1 MQLQKKKINQNSISV
16 ERSNMVINNIILE
29 EKHLYMQILLNAET
43 IKKQEELNVLQN
55 EKSNEQLSEA
65 KVIWINAFVGLL
77 RSGLKYDFIRNES
90 TNIDIIRL
98 TIDNIQFDCAAQEL
112 KNILKGQYDTIIDE
126 HQNILY
132 MKDVSMIDAT
142 SNAAN
147 SIDTKSE
154 KEKELE
160 REIQSLKDKAAK
172 QKEKYLFEVNHDA
185 MTGLYNKKAF
195 VEDVNDLADK
205 AFYVLSLDANELKR
219 TNDTLG
225 HAFGDKLLTS
235 IANMIKEVFGE
246 RSYRTGGDEF
256 YVISVDDTEENIIN
270 KITELKNKLASNS
283 ESGMTFSVSAGY
295 AYATKDG
302 NKQEAIEKADMEMYK
317 DKKKYR
323 IEHHYVDRRI
333 SNALS
338 PEEIGSDDVI
348 PDHIAD
354 EILESKKIEQEIQAE
369 QEEEEIKFTFEDTEK
384 STDVIENDRDN
395 NYEKYKDISTFV
407 YDTYDI
413 TILAP
418 GSSNGEPVKVL
429 IAPLRVYKDNNH
441 PEIMCMLVNKFGEVQ
456 RYVSEQNAPTL
467 KIEFMDY
474 ELIVRGVFVNGK
486 FSSYILPSGSTLA
499 MGFSIN
505 TNAYVAQRSLNDELT
520 HNGHILFEHEG
531 YKFNVIPLSKTNDKN
546 GIAHCFICVEKP
558 DGAKSL
564 VSTNPNAITLFED
577 NNISYRILTY
587 WQDSMLCSEVM
598 EE

>member
-1 MQLQKKKINQNSISV
+1 MI
-16 ERSNMVINNIILE
+16 INNIILE

-43 IKKQEELNVLQN
+43 IKKQEELSVLQN
-55 EKSNEQLSEA
+55 EKRNEQLQEI
-65 KVIWINAFVGLL
+65 KTIWNNAFVGLL
-77 RSGLKYDFIRNES
+77 RSGLKYDFIKNES
-90 TNIDIIRL
+90 TNTDIIRL
-98 TIDNIQFDCAAQEL
+98 TIDNIQFDCAANEL
-112 KNILKGQYDTIIDE
+112 KNMLKDQYDAIIDE
-126 HQNILY
+126 HQNVLY
-132 MKDVSMIDAT
+132 MKDVSIMDSLNNNAELK
-142 SNAAN
+142 SN
-147 SIDTKSE
+147 DEKSE

-160 REIQSLKDKAAK
+160 REIQSLKDKATR
-172 QKEKYLFEVNHDA
+172 QKEKYMFEVNHDA

-195 VEDVNDLADK
+195 VEDINDLTDK

-235 IANMIKEVFGE
+235 IASMIKEVFGE

-256 YVISVDDTEENIIN
+256 YVISIDDTEESIID
-270 KITELKNKLASNS
+270 KVTELKNKLASNS

-295 AYATKDG
+295 AYVTKNGD
-302 NKQEAIEKADMEMYK
+302 KQDAIEKADKEMYK

-323 IEHHYVDRRI
+323 IEHHYVDSRI

-338 PEEIGSDDVI
+338 PEEIGSDDVV

-354 EILESKKIEQEIQAE
+354 EIIENKKIEQVIKAG
-369 QEEEEIKFTFEDTEK
+369 QEEEEIKFTFENTEK
-384 STDVIENDRDN
+384 EINTIENNSDS
-395 NYEKYKDISTFV
+395 NYEKYKDLSTFV

-418 GSSNGEPVKVL
+418 GSSKGEPVKVL
-429 IAPLRVYKDNNH
+429 IAPLRIYKDNNH

-474 ELIVRGVFVNGK
+474 ELIIRGVFVNGK

-505 TNAYVAQRSLNDELT
+505 INAYVAQRSLNDELT
-520 HNGHILFEHEG
+520 NNGHILFAYEG
-531 YKFNVIPLSKTNDKN
+531 YKFNVVPLSKTNDNN
-546 GIAHCFICVEKP
+546 GIAHCLICVEKP
-558 DGAKSL
+558 DGTKSL

-577 NNISYRILTY
+577 NNTSYRILTY
-587 WQDSMLCSEVM
+587 WQDSMLCSEIM